1 MISGTQRFHWLPG
14 TVLFLAGTLLGT
26 ALSLARNPAK
36 SPVATTILDN
46 SRVQVNR
53 VLHEQASVRAP
64 HTRPQDQ
71 VIVFLDEASY
81 EVVYANGK
89 KEQRERTSGD
99 VIWHSRGEEAPTL
112 NNIGKTYR
120 TVVVNIK

>member
-1 MISGTQRFHWLPG
+1 
-14 TVLFLAGTLLGT
+14 
-26 ALSLARNPAK
+26 
-36 SPVATTILDN
+36 
-46 SRVQVNR
+46 
-53 VLHEQASVRAP
+53 
-64 HTRPQDQ
+64 